1 MTSPIWDIKDCGPVL
16 TEQAIVTAVEDRRKA
31 LIEGLRS
38 DTFRQLMDAD
48 IETVVRRY
56 RDQLRARLDR
66 YYATADLLDAIVDG
80 AFFSIDF
87 SDVILEA
94 MTKEMDEYG

>member
-16 TEQAIVTAVEDRRKA
+16 TEREIESAVEDHRKA

-38 DTFRQLMDAD
+38 DTFRQWMDAD

-80 AFFSIDF
+80 AFFTIDF
-87 SDVILEA
+87 GEVIAAAVRQE
-94 MTKEMDEYG
+94 ENEYG